1 VQSTDEAATTTAGHK
16 KAGFSKM
23 MSLRG
28 TRHKPA
34 PVVDAPTHMIISIS
48 GTVTH
53 KGKNF
58 VVVETAGLG
67 YQVFV
72 NTSTLSKLVK
82 DTNVRLWAY
91 EHVREDMRD
100 LYGFMSEA
108 EHGLF
113 LALTGIS
120 GVGPKMGLGILTL
133 GEAADIERMID
144 RGDIAA
150 ISSVSGVGKK
160 TAQKIILELK
170 GKLVDFGGD
179 AEHDDVLTALVNLGY
194 TREQAREAL
203 ARKSVTSAAT
213 TEDRLR
219 VALRE
224 LGR

>member
-1 VQSTDEAATTTAGHK
+1 
-16 KAGFSKM
+16 
-23 MSLRG
+23 
-28 TRHKPA
+28 
-34 PVVDAPTHMIISIS
+34 MIISIS

-58 VVVETAGLG
+58 IVIETSGLG

-108 EHGLF
+108 EHQLF

-133 GEAADIERMID
+133 GDAADIERMID

-160 TAQKIILELK
+160 TAQKIVLELK
-170 GKLVDFGGD
+170 GKLVDIGGD
-179 AEHDDVLTALVNLGY
+179 TEHDDVLTALVNLGY
-194 TREQAREAL
+194 PRELARDAL
-203 ARKSVTSAAT
+203 ARKVVMAAAT